1 MANHQERQG
10 EPCVSIG
17 DGPPEQVPDHWVV
30 LILPSAIV
38 RMEEYFHLPCTHTK
52 FNGLVKQ
59 T

>member
-1 MANHQERQG
+1 M
-10 EPCVSIG
+10 SIG